1 MVEDDVS
8 ESEKKKPSKANII
21 VLGVVVGAG
30 GLATIG
36 QNLSDDIA
44 GSMTWTLGLLLVGAL
59 LGGGGAYVASKL
71 I

>member
-1 MVEDDVS
+1 MS